1 MSDTSVVSKIK
12 ELRKDLDKE
21 TNNLQQQM
29 ELPLNGNKERNIQSE
44 NNSMQLSKGI
54 AISKWVRKITSQFES
69 VDPFYKQ
76 EYL

>member
-1 MSDTSVVSKIK
+1 MSDNSIVNKVK

-21 TNNLQQQM
+21 TSYLQEQM
-29 ELPLNGNKERNIQSE
+29 ELPLNGNIVKSIKSD

-69 VDPFYKQ
+69 VDPFYK
-76 EYL
+76 

>member
-1 MSDTSVVSKIK
+1 MSDNTVVSKIK

-21 TNNLQQQM
+21 TSYLQEQM
-29 ELPLNGNKERNIQSE
+29 ELPLNGNIVKSIKSD

-69 VDPFYKQ
+69 VDPFYK
-76 EYL
+76 